1 MVGCYVIALMFS
13 GALRRLIL
21 AAKKLEV
28 SLASQFANDIGNREF
43 VSRKAVHRVS
53 MDEPQHGHSIRQH
66 GRRASC
72 SRTRRAVSPGGLVT
86 SSGPRILLKLLR
98 LGLLD
103 NSRASANLSLKPF
116 GKS

>member
-66 GRRASC
+66 GWRASC
-72 SRTRRAVSPGGLVT
+72 SRTRRDVYVTVAALGERPTVAPGT
-86 SSGPRILLKLLR
+86 H
-98 LGLLD
+98 
-103 NSRASANLSLKPF
+103 A
-116 GKS
+116 